1 MALREPCDPRKN
13 SNRGQLL
20 DAARWQTLEAY
31 FAEAVELPVEKR
43 SAFCDRVCAGDPALG
58 EELRSLLRAHE
69 TDQSPLDQKPGQ
81 LGGSGPLAQALS
93 SGTRIGVWSLGALIR
108 RGGAGEVYSAT
119 RADGAFDQ
127 AVALKLLYREAAPD
141 IERFH
146 AERQILAS
154 LDHPGIARLL
164 DGGVAEDGRL
174 YAVVEYVDGETIT
187 EHCARRQADL
197 AYRLALF
204 LQVCDVVSYAH
215 RNLIVHRDLKPGNIL
230 VTPEGRV
237 KLLDFG
243 VAKRLD
249 RIAQLAGDATSAP
262 FTSDYAAPEQLTGQP
277 ITTATDVYALGVV
290 LFELLTGQRPW
301 RSDGLPIA
309 RMVQLIVHDEAPSM
323 SRAAS
328 LVPAAPIAARQLAGD
343 LDAIVG
349 TCLRKD
355 AAGRYPTVNALK
367 SDIERHLRNE
377 PVTVRGRAR
386 LYVLGRALQR
396 YRWGVAG
403 GVLVF
408 VSLAAGL
415 AATAWQA
422 HRAEVERDAARR
434 SATREE
440 AVRYHLTN
448 LFRTSIAQKGGA
460 PVTAK
465 AMLDRSAQRV
475 LKEYGD
481 DPQLTGKVVVTL
493 ADLYSALEDVEGQIP
508 LLEGFLAAAGP
519 NADRESVAL
528 AQQKL
533 AQIEVLRGH
542 VPRAA
547 ELLPQAE
554 ALWASAP
561 DKYREQHLEALF
573 IRGMLQ
579 RSQGD
584 LDASIRT
591 YQVAIAERTAF
602 SGAVHRETAN
612 LYNSLAI
619 TLTGANR
626 LQEALEAY
634 RSNLAIYE
642 KLGQANDLDALIVLG
657 NTGTLAFRT
666 GHLREAEG
674 LLKTAFEKQ
683 RELAGDSA
691 AVAAAMGLYGAA
703 LAAQGRLAEALDALQ
718 PAVDM
723 AAKFVG
729 VASPLA
735 IQDRLFLTEALT
747 LSGNFARARELAEQ
761 NLALSTERF
770 GPTGVLTLRVRL
782 SQARIALEAGQAAAS
797 YSQFA
802 DLVEPLR
809 KVGRPGVTLAAHALF
824 GSGEA
829 LLAQDK
835 AAAAVAPL
843 RDAVALR
850 EQLLWPQSW
859 ELALARVRLG
869 EALKR
874 SSGVGSSAL
883 LTQGLAD
890 LSEQLGK
897 DHPQV
902 QRARRVLATAY

>member
-1 MALREPCDPRKN
+1 M
-13 SNRGQLL
+13 
-20 DAARWQTLEAY
+20 DAARWQTLEAL
-31 FAEAVELPVEKR
+31 FAEAVELPIAR
-43 SAFCDRVCAGDPALG
+43 RAAFCDRACAGDASMR

-69 TDQSPLDQKPGQ
+69 TDQSPLDHAPN
-81 LGGSGPLAQALS
+81 LLTGSGPSPKALS
-93 SGTRIGVWSLGALIR
+93 PGTRIGVWSLGALIR

-119 RADGAFDQ
+119 RADGAFEQ

-164 DGGVAEDGRL
+164 DGGVADNGRL

-187 EHCARRQADL
+187 EHCKRRQADL
-197 AYRLALF
+197 AYRLSLF
-204 LQVCDVVSYAH
+204 QQVCDVVSYAH

-249 RIAQLAGDATSAP
+249 LVGQPGADQTSAP

-277 ITTATDVYALGVV
+277 ITTATDVYALGVL

-301 RSDGLPIA
+301 RSEGMPIA

-328 LVPAAPIAARQLAGD
+328 LAAAAPIAARQLAGD
-343 LDAIVG
+343 LDAIVA

-367 SDIERHLRNE
+367 TDIERHQHDE
-377 PVTVRGRAR
+377 PLTVRGRAR
-386 LYVLGRALQR
+386 LYVLGRALRR
-396 YRWGVAG
+396 YRWAVAG
-403 GVLVF
+403 GALVF
-408 VSLAAGL
+408 VSLAGGL

-422 HRAEVERDAARR
+422 RRAELERDVARR
-434 SATREE
+434 AATREE
-440 AVRYHLTN
+440 AVRYHLAN
-448 LFRTSIAQKGGA
+448 LFRSSIAQKGGA

-475 LKEYGD
+475 LKEYRD
-481 DPQLTGKVVVTL
+481 DPQLAGKVVVTL
-493 ADLYSALEDVEGQIP
+493 ADLYGALEDVEGQMP

-519 NADRESVAL
+519 EADRESVAL

-533 AQIEVLRGH
+533 ATLELLRGH
-542 VPRAA
+542 VQRAA
-547 ELLPQAE
+547 ELLPKAE

-561 DKYREQHLEALF
+561 DKYREQHLEGLLV
-573 IRGMLQ
+573 RGALQ

-634 RSNLAIYE
+634 RTNLAIYE
-642 KLGQANDLDALIVLG
+642 KLGQGNDLDALIVLG

-691 AVAAAMGLYGAA
+691 AVSASMGLYGAA
-703 LAAQGRLAEALDALQ
+703 LTAEGRLAEALGVLQ
-718 PAVDM
+718 PASEM

-735 IQDRLFLTEALT
+735 IQNRLFLTDALT
-747 LSGNFARARELAEQ
+747 LSGNFAKARPLAEQ
-761 NLALSTERF
+761 NLAFALERF
-770 GPTGVLTLRVRL
+770 GPTGLLTLRVRL
-782 SQARIALEAGQAAAS
+782 SQARIELEAGRADTALA
-797 YSQFA
+797 QFA
-802 DLVEPLR
+802 ALVEPLR
-809 KVGRPGVTLAAHALF
+809 KAGRPGQPLAAHALF

-829 LLAQDK
+829 LLAQGK

-843 RDAVALR
+843 REALALR
-850 EQLLWPQSW
+850 EQLLWAQSW
-859 ELALARVRLG
+859 ELGLVRVRLG

-874 SSGVGSSAL
+874 SQGAGAAEL
-883 LTQGLAD
+883 LKQGEAD
-890 LSEQLGK
+890 LVAQLGN